1 MPLFRTTL
9 LLTAAT
15 VSVAQAQL
23 IEEAGSDGSG
33 LYGTVGL
40 GITNIER
47 GPGIAVPVGL
57 RVLAAR
63 FRLIA
68 SVSLLDLVFLQ
79 KENDNPRYQRIYGPG
94 GVSACIDSLG
104 YYVPSYRCSAGT
116 EVLRSFSG
124 DISFV
129 PVETV
134 IVANKPGKLYTGLGL
149 RGRKPRT
156 PYGTIGMFF
165 DSPSGR
171 AGGVRVNL
179 GLDFF
184 YLGLTWGLNAGRLL
198 GWG

>member
-1 MPLFRTTL
+1 MAPFRTAI
-9 LLTAAT
+9 LLTAAL
-15 VSVAQAQL
+15 VSLTEAQL
-23 IEEAGSDGSG
+23 IEETGTARSG

-40 GITNIER
+40 GVTNIER

-57 RVLAAR
+57 SLIAAR
-63 FRLIA
+63 FRMIA
-68 SVSLLDLVFLQ
+68 SVTLLDLVFLQ
-79 KENDNPRYQRIYGPG
+79 KESTSTRYQRVYSPG
-94 GVSACIDSLG
+94 YSVCVDSLG
-104 YYVPSYRCSAGT
+104 FPAPSYRCSSGT

-134 IVANKPGKLYTGLGL
+134 IVANRPGKLFTGLGF

-179 GLDFF
+179 GRDFF
-184 YLGLTWGLNAGRLL
+184 YMGLNWGLHAGRLL
-198 GWG
+198 GWR

>member
-1 MPLFRTTL
+1 MSLSRTAI
-9 LLTAAT
+9 LLTVAV
-15 VSVAQAQL
+15 VSLAEAQL
-23 IEEAGSDGSG
+23 IEEAGAGRSG

-40 GITNIER
+40 GITNLER

-57 RVLAAR
+57 SALAAR

-68 SVSLLDLVFLQ
+68 SVSLLELVFLQ
-79 KENDNPRYQRIYGPG
+79 KESTNSQYQRVYSRSGY
-94 GVSACIDSLG
+94 SACIDSLG
-104 YYVPSYRCSAGT
+104 YYVPSYRCTAGT

-124 DISFV
+124 DLSFV

-134 IVANKPGKLYTGLGL
+134 IVANRPGKLFTGLGF

-179 GLDFF
+179 GRDFF
-184 YLGLTWGLNAGRLL
+184 YMGLNWGLHAGRLL
-198 GWG
+198 GWR

>member
-1 MPLFRTTL
+1 MSLFRTTL
-9 LLTAAT
+9 LLTAA
-15 VSVAQAQL
+15 VASLAEGEL
-23 IEEAGSDGSG
+23 IEEMGTARSG

-40 GITNIER
+40 GVTNLER

-57 RVLAAR
+57 SLLAAR
-63 FRLIA
+63 FRMIA

-79 KENDNPRYQRIYGPG
+79 KESTNTRYQRIYSRG
-94 GVSACIDSLG
+94 GYSACVDSLG
-104 YYVPSYRCSAGT
+104 FIVPSYRCSAGT

-124 DISFV
+124 DISFI

-134 IVANKPGKLYTGLGL
+134 IVANRPGKLFTGLGF

-179 GLDFF
+179 GRDFF
-184 YLGLTWGLNAGRLL
+184 YMGLNWGLHAGRLL
-198 GWG
+198 GWR

>member
-1 MPLFRTTL
+1 MSVFRTTL
-9 LLTAAT
+9 LLTAAV
-15 VSVAQAQL
+15 VSLAEAQL
-23 IEEAGSDGSG
+23 IEETGTGRSG

-40 GITNIER
+40 GITNLER

-57 RVLAAR
+57 SLLAAR

-79 KENDNPRYQRIYGPG
+79 KESTNSRYQRIYGRG

-104 YYVPSYRCSAGT
+104 YYVPSYRCTAGT

-124 DISFV
+124 DISFI

-134 IVANKPGKLYTGLGL
+134 IVANRPGKLYTGLGF

-179 GLDFF
+179 GRDFF
-184 YLGLTWGLNAGRLL
+184 YMGLNWGLHAGRLL
-198 GWG
+198 GWR